1 MPLSDVAVRAAK
13 PQPKPVKLSDGGGLQ
28 LLVTPTGGK
37 LWRLA
42 YRFDGKQKQLALGAY
57 PAVGLADA
65 RKARDAAKA
74 TLAAGVDPSE
84 KAKVD
89 RAARKVASANTF
101 GAIADE
107 LIAKME
113 RERKAVRTI
122 AKVTWLLGIA
132 RPDLG
137 QRPIADITAAEVLRV
152 LKAVD
157 DRGNHETAK
166 RLRATIGGV
175 FRYAIATTRA
185 ENDPTYAL
193 KGALTAPTVTH
204 RAAITDPKGLGAL
217 LRAIESFDGQPTTRA
232 ALRLMPILFPRP
244 GELRMAEWGEFDLEK
259 AEWTIPASRMKMR
272 RPHRSPLPR
281 QAIEILRDLHEI
293 TGRGKL
299 PFHSVRTVLRPI
311 SENTLNAALRRLGY
325 AKDEVTAHGFR
336 ATAST
341 LLNESG
347 LWHADAIERQLAH
360 IEADDVRRAYLRG
373 EHWDE
378 RVRMMQWWA
387 DRLDQLAREKA
398 G

>member
-137 QRPIADITAAEVLRV
+137 LRPIADITAAEVLRV

-281 QAIEILRDLHEI
+281 QAIEILRELHAI

-387 DRLDQLAREKA
+387 DRLDQLAHEKA

>member
-89 RAARKVASANTF
+89 RAARKVATANTF
-101 GAIADE
+101 VAVADE

-113 RERKAVRTI
+113 REHKAVRTI

-137 QRPIADITAAEVLRV
+137 TRPISEITAAEVLKV
-152 LKAVD
+152 LKSVD
-157 DRGNHETAK
+157 ERGNHETAK

-217 LRAIESFDGQPTTRA
+217 LRAIDSFDGQPTTRA

-272 RPHRSPLPR
+272 RPQPSQRC
-281 QAIEILRDLHEI
+281 
-293 TGRGKL
+293 
-299 PFHSVRTVLRPI
+299 
-311 SENTLNAALRRLGY
+311 
-325 AKDEVTAHGFR
+325 
-336 ATAST
+336 
-341 LLNESG
+341 
-347 LWHADAIERQLAH
+347 
-360 IEADDVRRAYLRG
+360 
-373 EHWDE
+373 
-378 RVRMMQWWA
+378 
-387 DRLDQLAREKA
+387 
-398 G
+398 